1 MSLSNLIAGA
11 AGAVAELVGVVP
23 VEVELD
29 VVEGFGAP
37 KKEVM
42 LEFTLGFL
50 FAFESPADRAPAS
63 VFRFALD
70 MVMGRDLSAAGD
82 SLRAGSSPQVAS
94 LTMIDRAVAAVEEE

>member
-1 MSLSNLIAGA
+1 M
-11 AGAVAELVGVVP
+11 
-23 VEVELD
+23 EVELD

-50 FAFESPADRAPAS
+50 FAFESPVDSAPGPEES

-70 MVMGRDLSAAGD
+70 MVMDRGPRSPAGR
-82 SLRAGSSPQVAS
+82 SLRAGSP
-94 LTMIDRAVAAVEEE
+94 LRAVAPMTGRMVAAMKPRRRREAGAAEW

>member
-1 MSLSNLIAGA
+1 M
-11 AGAVAELVGVVP
+11 
-23 VEVELD
+23 EVELD

-63 VFRFALD
+63 VFLFALD
-70 MVMGRDLSAAGD
+70 MVMDRGPRSPAGR
-82 SLRAGSSPQVAS
+82 SLRAGSP
-94 LTMIDRAVAAVEEE
+94 LRAVAPMTGRMVAAMKPRRRREAGAAEW